1 VVSVVDGGEPFG
13 VELPVECVVGDL
25 ALTHGG
31 SLDEGVSNRVVRRVV
46 SPEHAAREDDLVLV
60 TSARRTAEAS
70 AGPGVLL
77 CDSSVAARCPEGRR
91 WVHGHALYVVAR
103 LLAPV
108 AERDAPS
115 GVARSAIVDPGAS
128 VHESVVIGAGAVV
141 RSGAVVGKGTV
152 IGENAVVHGRV
163 RLGERVTVGPLA
175 VIGRP
180 GFGWAF
186 GPSGD
191 VLRMPQLGGVVVE
204 DDVEIGP
211 LCTIDAGTLGPTRVG
226 RGAKLDAHVHVAHN
240 VVIGPGTLVAAQAGF
255 AGSAN
260 IGAGVLVGG
269 QAGVTDHARVG
280 AGARIGAKSGVIG
293 DVAPGAAVAGFPAIP
308 RMDWLRAWARLLG
321 SSKRSIR

>member
-1 VVSVVDGGEPFG
+1 MVSFVDRGETFG
-13 VELPVECVVGDL
+13 VELPVACSVEEL
-25 ALTHGG
+25 ALAHGG
-31 SLDEGVSNRVVRRVV
+31 EVDEGVSNRIVRRVV
-46 SPEHAAREDDLVLV
+46 SPEHAARDDDLVLV

-70 AGPGVLL
+70 TRPGVLL
-77 CDSSVAARCPEGRR
+77 CHASIAARCPVGHR
-91 WVHGHALYVVAR
+91 WVHEHALYVVAR
-103 LLAPV
+103 LLSPI
-108 AERDAPS
+108 AEREAPS
-115 GVARSAIVDPGAS
+115 AVARSAIVHPGAV
-128 VHESVVIGAGAVV
+128 VHESAIVGAGAVV
-141 RSGAVVGKGTV
+141 QSGAIVGKGTV

-191 VLRMPQLGGVVVE
+191 VLRVPQLGGVVVE
-204 DDVEIGP
+204 DDAEIGA

-240 VVIGPGTLVAAQAGF
+240 VVIGPHTLVAAQAGF
-255 AGSAN
+255 AGSAT

-269 QAGVTDHARVG
+269 QAGVTDHAQIG

-293 DVAPGAAVAGFPAIP
+293 DVAPGVAVAGFPAIP